1 MGWGRASQA
10 CGERK
15 ERFGLINM
23 GCYIYVII
31 KNDKRL

>member
-1 MGWGRASQA
+1 MK
-10 CGERK
+10 RK
-15 ERFGLINM
+15 VKEGKKGLGLSGV